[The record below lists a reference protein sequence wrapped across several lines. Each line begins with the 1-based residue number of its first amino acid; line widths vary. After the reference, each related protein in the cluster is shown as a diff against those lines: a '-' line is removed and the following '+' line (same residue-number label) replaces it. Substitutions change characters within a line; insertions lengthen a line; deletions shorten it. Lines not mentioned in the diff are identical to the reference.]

1 MDKQVINPLTGRLI
15 STTGTTYKQL
25 LKKDAKATTLQA
37 IFRRIAIKKSKP
49 KKFGYEDLPEDVKA
63 LISKNVK
70 ANINE
75 FDNDYPS
82 PGGVGFL
89 HISDYINIVNLV
101 LSDNNIGYDERVKL
115 KEDALKLIEQEE
127 FGVLTEVDGFTR
139 KEQAYFKRLFKSDD
153 IMIKTDLGTG
163 NSFILN
169 ASDFHYDLAGGYGH
183 SGFSVFQDG
192 TYWGA
197 DEELRDDDTFNLF
210 GNPSLI
216 VKKGI
221 KKYKSGYEDEQWI
234 EPEYNRFEI
243 KTAKD
248 EKEYQQWISDNFK
261 DYNLPKKEQ
270 RDVKDIK
277 KEGEESSEEEEEEE
291 SSEEEDSDNDSD

>member
-49 KKFGYEDLPEDVKA
+49 KKFGYEDLPEDIKA

-82 PGGVGFL
+82 PGGVGYL
-89 HISDYINIVNLV
+89 HISDYINFVNLV
-101 LSDNNIGYDERVKL
+101 LSDNNIGYAERVKL
-115 KEDALKLIEQEE
+115 KEDALELIKQEDY
-127 FGVLTEVDGFTR
+127 GVMTEVDGFTR

-153 IMIKTDLGTG
+153 IMIKTDLGTE

-169 ASDFHYDLAGGYGH
+169 ASDFHYDLAGGYG
-183 SGFSVFQDG
+183 GDGYNVFTDG
-192 TYWGA
+192 RYWGA
-197 DEELRDDDTFNLF
+197 EEEMRDDDTFNLF
-210 GNPSLI
+210 GNPKLI
-216 VKKGI
+216 VKKT
-221 KKYKSGYEDEQWI
+221 KVTYKSGNSTEDWV
-234 EPEYNRFEI
+234 EPKYNRFEI
-243 KTAKD
+243 KTEKD

-261 DYNLPKKEQ
+261 DYNLSKKEQ

-277 KEGEESSEEEEEEE
+277 KEGESSSEEEEE
-291 SSEEEDSDNDSD
+291 SSEEEDSDSD

>member
-49 KKFGYEDLPEDVKA
+49 KKFGYEDLPEDIKA

-70 ANINE
+70 ANISE
-75 FDNDYPS
+75 FDNDYAPS
-82 PGGVGFL
+82 GGVGNL
-89 HISDYINIVNLV
+89 HISDYINFVNLV

-115 KEDALKLIEQEE
+115 KEDALKLINDEDY
-127 FGVLTEVDGFTR
+127 GIMTEVYGFTR
-139 KEQAYFKRLFKSDD
+139 KEQAYFKRFFKSDD
-153 IMIKTDLGTG
+153 IMIQTDLGTK
-163 NSFILN
+163 NTFIFDF
-169 ASDFHYDLAGGYGH
+169 SDFHYHLAGGYGG
-183 SGFSVFQDG
+183 SGYDVFTDG
-192 TYWGA
+192 TYWAA
-197 DEELRDDDTFNLF
+197 DEEMDDDDTFNLF
-210 GNPSLI
+210 GNPKLI
-216 VKKGI
+216 VKKTQVT
-221 KKYKSGYEDEQWI
+221 YKSGYSTQDAV

-261 DYNLPKKEQ
+261 DYNLSKKEQ
-270 RDVKDIK
+270 RNVKDIK
-277 KEGEESSEEEEEEE
+277 HEDERSSEEEEEEE
-291 SSEEEDSDNDSD
+291 EEEDSDSD